1 MKKLFFYASLV
12 CIPLMWSCSKEY
24 AVPEDETPEWL
35 GASIYEELQNP
46 KSLVGTFSY
55 YMRLAD
61 DLGYSEVLSRTGS
74 KTIFPANDDAF
85 NAFFASDNVFGVHS
99 YEELTTP
106 MKKALLYGSMLDN
119 AILIGGL
126 SNVSTGSDSYTQ
138 GMAIKHVTNASV
150 MDSVSAVQFSEMPPY
165 NPYYDYYKT
174 HGGLMALY
182 DNTVGPLVHFTK
194 EFMLANNMTYDASP
208 TSDFSIITG
217 TTYEEGAA
225 FVFDKAVMKQRNN
238 DTYGNVT
245 CQNGYIHQVNGVLV
259 PPGNIAQMLRNQE
272 DTKYFSR
279 MLDYFSAP
287 FYASQETEDYRT
299 AKREE
304 GVYSNDSIFGIRYFS
319 AWSQG
324 GRNVKLDKEKNAHED
339 YLDWDPGWNGY
350 YPKGASSPLNDIGAI
365 IVPVDD
371 AVYDFFTTT
380 GKYILDDYGSH
391 RTGAVVFTRDRM
403 GENLDSLFKARPS
416 IVKDILTNL
425 MKANFTSTL
434 PSKFNTVLDDASEFM
449 NENGDLDLSNM
460 KQRADG
466 KYDVL
471 VANNAVAYKMNNFI
485 SPAKYRSVLG
495 ISAVK
500 KDYSVMKNFLE
511 DKTEGGQSSKY
522 GADMYFYLISM
533 KSWFNLMLPKDSK
546 QDDFTKDFIYL
557 DPSSVSHNDGPYCLR
572 FYYDGEGVLQCDRYV
587 DNYGTIAIDAAKGQT
602 KATSGEFNTAIQDM
616 LNYGTIVLDN
626 GDYLGKDGNNY
637 YQTKH
642 GGTIYYKDNKVYGGV
657 QKDAMTY
664 GGSVYIQPSNIIDIN
679 DEENGKVYCLDRPV
693 QPTVLS
699 TIDMLKRYNSTAV
712 ADGFTKFFQF
722 LEGFGTH
729 DEDLTTAGIS
739 NTPSPVSGISEVERY
754 HMIDLAANTLSE
766 NGNLSFLNAYNYT
779 LFAPTDAAM
788 DIAFANGLP
797 TWADFEATVNSDPD
811 KAKAMVQTMRD
822 FIYYHVINGTVYADN
837 TVAAGNYSTF
847 YNDSKSVIQKLRV
860 SGGGGTLNVQEI
872 YNIEDG
878 SGNITTQYGPNHSVQ
893 ESSAIANIMARD
905 IYLNDIR
912 KQATKMTA
920 SSFITI
926 HGISTPLCFNNTG
939 QYYN

>member
-1 MKKLFFYASLV
+1 MKKPFFYASLV
-12 CIPLMWSCSKEY
+12 CVSLMWSCSKEY
-24 AVPEDETPEWL
+24 AVPEDEAPEWL
-35 GASIYEELQNP
+35 GESIYGELQNP
-46 KSLVGTFSY
+46 KSLVGTFTY

-85 NAFFASDNVFGVHS
+85 NAFFASNNVFGVHS
-99 YEELTTP
+99 YEELTVP

-119 AILIGGL
+119 AILVGGL
-126 SNVSTGSDSYTQ
+126 SNVSTSATSYTQ
-138 GMAIKHVTNASV
+138 GMAIKHATNVSV
-150 MDSVSAVQFSEMPPY
+150 MDSVSAVQLSEMPTY

-182 DNTVGPLVHFTK
+182 DNTVSPLVHFTK
-194 EFMLANNMTYDASP
+194 EFMLSNNMTYDASP

-217 TTYEEGAA
+217 TTYDEGAA
-225 FVFDKAVMKQRNN
+225 FIFDKAVMKQRDN

-304 GVYSNDSIFGIRYFS
+304 GVYSNDSIFAIRYFS

-324 GRNVKLDKEKNAHED
+324 ARSVKLDKEKNAHED
-339 YLDWDPGWNGY
+339 YLEWDPGWNGY
-350 YPKGASSPLNDIGAI
+350 YPKGAPDPLTDIGAI

-371 AVYDFFTTT
+371 AVFNFFQGT
-380 GKYILDDYGSH
+380 GSYIFDDYGSH
-391 RTGAVVFTRDRM
+391 RTGAVVNTRERM

-416 IVKDILTNL
+416 IVKDIITNL
-425 MKANFTSTL
+425 MKANFTATL
-434 PSKFNTVLDDASEFM
+434 PSKFNTVLNDASEFM
-449 NENGDLDLSNM
+449 NENGDLDISHM
-460 KQRADG
+460 KQKADG

-511 DKTEGGQSSKY
+511 DKTEGGSSSKY

-533 KSWFNLMLPKDSK
+533 KSWFNLLLPKNSK

-557 DPSSVSHNDGPYCLR
+557 DPSSVSHSDGPYCLR
-572 FYYDGEGVLQCDRYV
+572 FYYDEEGVLQCDRYV
-587 DNYGTIAIDAAKGQT
+587 NYGGTVVIDAAKGAT
-602 KATSGEFNTAIQDM
+602 KASSGEFNTAIQDM
-616 LNYGTIVLDN
+616 LNYATIVLEN
-626 GDYLGKDGNNY
+626 GDYLGKNGNNY

-642 GGTIYYKDNKVYGGV
+642 GGTVYFDPTTNKVYGGV
-657 QKDAMTY
+657 QKDALKT
-664 GGSVYIQPSNIIDIN
+664 GGAVFIQPSSVIDVN

-693 QPTVLS
+693 QPTVVS
-699 TIDMLKRYNSTAV
+699 SIDMLQRYNSAAV
-712 ADGFTKFFQF
+712 GDGFTKFYDF
-722 LEGFGTH
+722 LRGFGTH
-729 DEDLTTAGIS
+729 DAELGTVDPTWA
-739 NTPSPVSGISEVERY
+739 TPSAVSGKSEIDKF
-754 HMIDLAANTLSE
+754 HMIDLAGNTLSE
-766 NGNLSFLNAYNYT
+766 KGNLSFLNAYNYT

-788 DIAFANGLP
+788 DIAYSNGLP
-797 TWADFEATVNSDPD
+797 SWADFEATVNSDPD
-811 KAKAMVQTMRD
+811 LAKQMVCTMRD
-822 FIYYHVINGTVYADN
+822 FVYYHVINGTVYADN
-837 TVAAGNYSTF
+837 TIAAGNYSTF
-847 YNDSKSVIQKLRV
+847 YSDKNSVIQKLKI
-860 SGGGGTLNVQEI
+860 SGGGGTLDVQEI
-872 YNIEDG
+872 YIDG
-878 SGNITTQYGPNHSVQ
+878 TGIQYGPTHSVQ
-893 ESSAIANIMARD
+893 EGSATANIMSRD
-905 IYLNDIR
+905 IYLDDIR

-926 HGISTPLCFNNTG
+926 HGINTPLCFNKTG
-939 QYYN
+939 QY